1 MLGDPTLLK
10 ALLNFQVQ
18 SVKEKQIMK
27 VKDLLNK
34 EKDVF
39 EGEEMK
45 KVSKAGYGL
54 LQWVKAMVK
63 YYEVAKTVEPKRK
76 LVRELQQKKELAEIN
91 LTKINKELKELAVAL
106 EKLTVDE

>member
-1 MLGDPTLLK
+1 MLNDPKLLK

-39 EGEEMK
+39 EGEELK

-54 LQWVKAMVK
+54 LRWVRAVGDL
-63 YYEVAKTVEPKRK
+63 YEEQQPQQETGPSRTLGDGKNA
-76 LVRELQQKKELAEIN
+76 ELL
-91 LTKINKELKELAVAL
+91 
-106 EKLTVDE
+106 